1 MTEDIYKYKY
11 LIYKQKYLNLQK
23 LENKLMNGGKRVSE
37 SVPELYLFK
46 ADWCGHCKNFK
57 PTWANLKS
65 NYNKVKYNEFDA
77 DKDHNIIKKFNISG
91 YPTIMLKHNNKMIEY
106 NGNRDKDSI
115 LEFIQVYTK

>member
-23 LENKLMNGGKRVSE
+23 LENKLMNGGAKVDE
-37 SVPELYLFK
+37 HTPELSLFK

-65 NYNKVKYNEFDA
+65 KYNNIKYNEYDA
-77 DKDHNIIKKFNISG
+77 DKDTDIIKNFNIKG
-91 YPTIMLKHNNKMIEY
+91 FPTIMLKHNNKMIEY
-106 NGNRDKDSI
+106 EGDRDINSI
-115 LEFIQVYTK
+115 LSFVQAYTK